1 MDLLSPVIWRNI
13 NFVLLKILVSRV
25 INTYGPQ
32 TRNQDAQVSNHNSNT
47 HSHDCGNQAI
57 EERLQNIEAHLRLQ
71 TG

>member
-1 MDLLSPVIWRNI
+1 MDLLDPVIWQNI
-13 NFVLLKILVSRV
+13 NLALFKILVSRV

-32 TRNQDAQVSNHNSNT
+32 TRNEDAQVSNHNAN